1 MFFLGL
7 LIQKL
12 SRDTGFLPGIAAN
25 PFLNLDL

>member
-25 PFLNLDL
+25 PFFEP